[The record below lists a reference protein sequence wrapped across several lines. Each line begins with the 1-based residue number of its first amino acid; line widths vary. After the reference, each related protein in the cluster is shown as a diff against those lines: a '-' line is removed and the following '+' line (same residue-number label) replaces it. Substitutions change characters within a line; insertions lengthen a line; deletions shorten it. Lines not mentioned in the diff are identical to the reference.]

1 MRRKNR
7 VLLDNE
13 NNNDLLL
20 STNYE
25 VFRQKII
32 RKAKKSIS
40 LFKAHSF
47 SFISINAFLAFLNF
61 ITPGSY
67 PWFLFPL
74 GSMAM
79 LLSLHYVSR
88 NDRIRQ
94 KTDIEKYPVLTD
106 RAFKLLKKI
115 FRKRRF
121 TKLSTMFTVSV
132 SAFLFMV
139 NIITGPG
146 YLWAAIPAAALASLS
161 GTIWFFNKQNKK
173 ELIKDFRL
181 RAKENIFLSPTVST
195 GTDVIEVQKDYPAL
209 IEAYS
214 LKESILKQLTQIGIT
229 EDPLIDTIPELVDSY
244 ILQIKALLEKIN
256 EFTGILNSYPYEK
269 LIKEKKDITD
279 RLNTAD
285 NAQLQ
290 SQYRT
295 SLLELDNRLAS
306 SKKIANQNE
315 LFTLKTNSALNS
327 IRMVH
332 LDLANLNVEKMSHN
346 DVMKVLEKESNI
358 LSERLADLQ
367 SSYSELE
374 KEML

>member
-1 MRRKNR
+1 
-7 VLLDNE
+7 
-13 NNNDLLL
+13 
-20 STNYE
+20 
-25 VFRQKII
+25 
-32 RKAKKSIS
+32 
-40 LFKAHSF
+40 
-47 SFISINAFLAFLNF
+47 
-61 ITPGSY
+61 
-67 PWFLFPL
+67 
-74 GSMAM
+74 
-79 LLSLHYVSR
+79 
-88 NDRIRQ
+88 
-94 KTDIEKYPVLTD
+94 
-106 RAFKLLKKI
+106 
-115 FRKRRF
+115 
-121 TKLSTMFTVSV
+121 MFTVSV

-195 GTDVIEVQKDYPAL
+195 GTDVIEAQKNYPAL

-214 LKESILKQLTQIGIT
+214 LKESILKQLTQIGIN

-256 EFTGILNSYPYEK
+256 EFTGILNSNPYEK

-285 NAQLQ
+285 NTQLQ

-306 SKKIANQNE
+306 GKKIANQNE
-315 LFTLKTNSALNS
+315 LFTLKINSALNS
-327 IRMVH
+327 IRMLH
-332 LDLANLNVEKMSHN
+332 MDLANLNVEKMSHN
-346 DVMKVLEKESNI
+346 EVMKVLEKESNK

-374 KEML
+374 EEML